1 MRDDF
6 PWSVDGFRQSSL
18 SPHYYHILNYNALS
32 KIQNKIMSRVDTFT
46 IIRKHTKNKVR
57 TSLIISSLEFV
68 NNKNLLSYV
77 CFPIIVKVSY
87 EVKNRYNAYTKM
99 IKNYVAKRVELF
111 SQSYFTFNF
120 LSAI

>member
-46 IIRKHTKNKVR
+46 IIRKYTKNKVR